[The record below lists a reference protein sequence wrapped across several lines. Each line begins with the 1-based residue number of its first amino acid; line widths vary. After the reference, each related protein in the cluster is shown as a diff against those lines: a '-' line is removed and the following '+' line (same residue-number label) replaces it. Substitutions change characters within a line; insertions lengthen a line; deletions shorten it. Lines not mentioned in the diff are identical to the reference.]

1 MCWQGYAGTHQ
12 GMVNPPRCEC
22 HECTQARYKTSL
34 QGQMAIAMQNR
45 QLLSELATPK
55 PKDGE

>member
-1 MCWQGYAGTHQ
+1 MCWHVYPDTHQ
-12 GMVNPPRCEC
+12 GMINPTRCEC

-55 PKDGE
+55 AEDSE